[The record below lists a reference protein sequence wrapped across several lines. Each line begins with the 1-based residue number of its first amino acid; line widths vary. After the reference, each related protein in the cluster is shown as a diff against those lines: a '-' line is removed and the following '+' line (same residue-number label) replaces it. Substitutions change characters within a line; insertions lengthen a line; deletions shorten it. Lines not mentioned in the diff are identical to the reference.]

1 MTPFDLQ
8 RAAGEFVAARAE
20 ARLVAALPPDAMPAT
35 RAEAYRVQAEIA
47 RLCGGY
53 RGWKVGSLTAEAQ
66 AAAGIDRPTGAR
78 LLSRFFH
85 DAPAKLSRRRFV
97 QPTLECEVAFEMA
110 ADLPPR
116 ATPWSL
122 DEVHAAI
129 GAMRLAIEVA
139 DSRLPEPRATAMNI
153 ADAGASGAFVL
164 GPAVLSWRSMDRG
177 AIEAVLEVN
186 GAEAARG
193 SGSRILGDPLRAVVL
208 FANAPAPFGPGLRR
222 GDIVT
227 TGSLTG
233 MTPVAPGDRAVA
245 RFGFLGQVEVEF
257 TP

>member
-8 RAAGEFVAARAE
+8 RAASALVAARAE
-20 ARLVAALPPDAMPAT
+20 ARLVEALPPDAVPAT
-35 RAEAYRVQAEIA
+35 PAEGYRVQAEIA
-47 RLCGGY
+47 RLCGGH
-53 RGWKVGSLTAEAQ
+53 RGWKAGALTAEAQ

-78 LLSRFFH
+78 LLSLFFH
-85 DAPAKLSRRRFV
+85 EAPARLSRRRYV
-97 QPTLECEVAFEMA
+97 APTLECEIAFELASDM
-110 ADLPPR
+110 PPR
-116 ATPWSL
+116 ATPYSL
-122 DEVHAAI
+122 DELHAAI
-129 GAMRLAIEVA
+129 GAMHLAIEVA
-139 DSRLPEPRATAMNI
+139 DSRLPEPRSTAMNL

-164 GPAVLSWRSMDRG
+164 GPRVLSWRSMDRG
-177 AIEAVLEVN
+177 AIEVSLEVN

-193 SGSRILGDPLRAVVL
+193 AGSRILGDPLRAVL
-208 FANAPAPFGPGLRR
+208 LLANAPVPHGPGLRR

-245 RFGFLGQVEVEF
+245 SFGFLGKVEVEF

>member
-8 RAAGEFVAARAE
+8 RAAGALMAARAE
-20 ARLVAALPPDAMPAT
+20 ARLVEALPPDAVPST
-35 RAEAYRVQAEIA
+35 PAEAYRVQAEIA

-53 RGWKVGSLTAEAQ
+53 RGWKAGALTAEAR
-66 AAAGIDRPTGAR
+66 AAAGLDRPTGAR
-78 LLSRFFH
+78 LLSQFFH
-85 DAPAKLSRRRFV
+85 DAPARLSRRRFV
-97 QPTLECEVAFEMA
+97 APTLECEIAFEMA

-116 ATPWSL
+116 AEPYSL
-122 DEVHAAI
+122 DELHAAI

-139 DSRLPEPRATAMNI
+139 DSRLPEPRATAMNL

-177 AIEAVLEVN
+177 AIEVALKLGGV
-186 GAEAARG
+186 EAARG
-193 SGSRILGDPLRAVVL
+193 SGAKILGDPLRAVHL
-208 FANAPAPFGPGLRR
+208 LANAPVPFGPGLRR

-245 RFGFLGQVEVEF
+245 EFGFLGQVEVEF
-257 TP
+257 TT

>member
-8 RAAGEFVAARAE
+8 RAAGALVAARAE
-20 ARLVAALPPDAMPAT
+20 ARFVEPLPVDAVPAT
-35 RAEAYRVQAEIA
+35 LAEAWRVQAEIA
-47 RLCGGY
+47 RLSGGY

-66 AAAGIDRPTGAR
+66 QAAGIDRPTSAR
-78 LLSRFFH
+78 LLSRSFH
-85 DAPAKLSRRRFV
+85 ESPARLSRRRFV
-97 QPTLECEVAFEMA
+97 EPTLECEIAFEMA

-116 ATPWSL
+116 AEPWSL
-122 DEVHAAI
+122 DEVHGAI

-177 AIEAVLEVN
+177 AIEAVLRVN
-186 GAEAARG
+186 GIEAARG
-193 SGSRILGDPLRAVVL
+193 AGSRILGDPLRAVVL
-208 FANAPAPFGPGLRR
+208 FANAPVPFGPGLRR

-233 MTPVAPGDRAVA
+233 MTPVAPGDHAVA
-245 RFGFLGQVEVEF
+245 GFGFLGQVEVEF